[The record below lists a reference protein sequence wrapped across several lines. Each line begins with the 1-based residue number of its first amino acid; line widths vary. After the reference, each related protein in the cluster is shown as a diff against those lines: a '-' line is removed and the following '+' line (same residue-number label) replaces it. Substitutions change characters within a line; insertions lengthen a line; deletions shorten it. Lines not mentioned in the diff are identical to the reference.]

1 MPNVEILPEGSLL
14 EDHSSDAAGFGT
26 FPFAIRIGLF
36 YDSRLRFGTALV
48 AALAQ
53 FRKLTPYCSLMLS
66 PCAISKVLKK
76 KFKGRQAF

>member
-14 EDHSSDAAGFGT
+14 EDHSSDAAAGFGT

-66 PCAISKVLKK
+66 PCAISKV
-76 KFKGRQAF
+76 